1 MATRPDVDADA
12 VVDFDHHSD
21 EFNLNELAFNAKLRQ
36 KCPVA
41 WNEHYGGFWFLTSY
55 DAVSQTARDG
65 DTFAHKYEPGADDG
79 VDYQGEMGVPRPEG
93 QPALGIGE
101 VDGAYHQA
109 LRHALA
115 PFFSPGAVQK
125 MRPFMEQ
132 SAHWFLDQRIGNGQ
146 MDLVLN
152 YASPVPAILTMKL
165 MGLPYEN
172 WRLYANLFHSVMAVA
187 QDSPEYVKAI
197 AEVPAMM
204 ADVLEVAA
212 TRRAA
217 ARDDRTSFL
226 LQFEFEGKR
235 LDDAQLLNIL
245 WNLIAGGVDT
255 TTSQTALTLRHL
267 GTHPEVRQ
275 QLIDQPELHRTATDE
290 FLRYFSVNQQLS
302 RTVTRDVAVGGQ
314 NLRRNDRVVIQ
325 LAGGQPRRAGVRTS
339 RRNRA
344 GSRAQPPPGIRART
358 APLHRILDL
367 ARLSSEVMVKAV
379 LERIPDYDVDLGGV
393 HEYLGNP
400 SMTGLGRAAGHDV
413 HPWSFTGYL
422 TALRRRSQPPCFCNA
437 SMTSSTRRSAQTDCP
452 ALPPQ
457 AGGTP
462 HLGTRCVP
470 HRRRTDVPLATA

>member
-1 MATRPDVDADA
+1 MSTRPNINADA

-21 EFNLNELAFNAKLRQ
+21 EFNLNELAFNAELRQ

-41 WNEHYGGFWFLTSY
+41 WNENYGGFWFLTSY

-65 DTFAHKYEPGADDG
+65 DTFAHKYEPNAADG

-101 VDGAYHQA
+101 VDGPYHQA

-132 SAHWFLDQRIGNGQ
+132 SAHWFLDQRIGDGQ
-146 MDLVLN
+146 MDLVLD

-165 MGLPYEN
+165 MGLPYDT
-172 WRLYANLFHSVMAVA
+172 WQRYANLFHSVMAVP
-187 QDSPEYVKAI
+187 QDSPEYAEAI

-204 ADVLEVAA
+204 QGVLEFAA
-212 TRRAA
+212 TRRAEA
-217 ARDDRTSFL
+217 GDDLTSFL
-226 LQFEFEGKR
+226 TQFEFDGKR

-267 GTHPEVRQ
+267 GTNPELRQ
-275 QLIDQPELHRTATDE
+275 QLIDHPELHRTATDE

-302 RTVTRDVAVGGQ
+302 RTVTRDVVLGGQ
-314 NLRRNDRVVIQ
+314 HFRRNDRVVISWLGANHDEQ
-325 LAGGQPRRAGVRTS
+325 EFERPDEIVLDRAP
-339 RRNRA
+339 NRHVA
-344 GSRAQPPPGIRART
+344 FGLGPHRCIGS
-358 APLHRILDL
+358 HL
-367 ARLSSEVMVKAV
+367 ARLMSGVMVKAA
-379 LERIPDYDVDLGGV
+379 LDRIPDYHIDLGGV

-400 SMTGLGRAAGHDV
+400 SMTGLGKLPV
-413 HPWSFTGYL
+413 TFTPGVS
-422 TALRRRSQPPCFCNA
+422 RGISPP
-437 SMTSSTRRSAQTDCP
+437 
-452 ALPPQ
+452 
-457 AGGTP
+457 
-462 HLGTRCVP
+462 
-470 HRRRTDVPLATA
+470 